1 MSTVIL
7 YGTESGN
14 AEMVAEDLVADL
26 DDAYAEDMTDFDVS
40 SLNTSDF
47 YVVICSTHGE
57 GDLPSSAR
65 PFFESL
71 QAESPDLSGVHYAV
85 FGLGNSSYENYSHG
99 SEIIDAELARL
110 GAERVGVYG
119 RHDAVD
125 GSLPNDGALE
135 WARDL
140 SESIAVS
147 A

>member
-7 YGTESGN
+7 FGTESGN
-14 AEMVAEDLVADL
+14 AEMVAEDLVDEL

-40 SLNTSDF
+40 TLNTSDF
-47 YVVICSTHGE
+47 YVIVCSTHGE
-57 GDLPSSAR
+57 GELPSSAR

-85 FGLGNSSYENYSHG
+85 FGLGNSSYEHYSHG
-99 SEIIDAELARL
+99 SERIDEELTRL
-110 GAERVGVYG
+110 GATRVGEYG

-125 GSLPNDGALE
+125 GSLPNDGAIE
-135 WARDL
+135 WAHNL
-140 SESIAVS
+140 TESIEAF

>member
-7 YGTESGN
+7 FGTESGN
-14 AEMVAEDLVADL
+14 AEMIAEDLVDEL
-26 DDAYAEDMTDFDVS
+26 DDAYAEDMSDFDVT

-57 GDLPSSAR
+57 GELPSSAR

-71 QAESPDLSGVHYAV
+71 RADSPDLTDVHYAV

-99 SEIIDAELARL
+99 SEIIDGELTRL
-110 GAERVGVYG
+110 GAVRVGEYG

-125 GSLPNDGALE
+125 GSLPNDDALA
-135 WARDL
+135 WARNL
-140 SESIAVS
+140 TASIAS
-147 A
+147 IA